1 MTPRATLYLTAGL
14 PGSGK
19 TTWATRLAREQHI
32 LRLTP
37 DDWMAPLFGH
47 SDAGGRR
54 DVLEGRL
61 IWVAHEALVAGAAV
75 ILDFGCWSPEERY
88 AIRSV
93 AEAAG
98 AQFVLQD
105 FELTEDERRARAA
118 RRWAD
123 TPATTFAMSD
133 ADHTGSWRH
142 TDHRPRPSG
151 RMRRYP
157 HRLTVSAA
165 GCTGRASVGP
175 RWGIWTPGCRDDRH
189 MTHYPQLLQTVL
201 DTTQPRALA
210 EFYREL
216 LGLHYRLGDEPPT
229 DGAPDDVDWLVL
241 VDDQEVR
248 RLAFQQVEQLTPTT
262 WPSPEVPM
270 QLHLDCTVPTVE
282 QLAEQRRRAESLGAR
297 LILDRTDDADEPL
310 YVFADLA
317 GHPFC
322 IFVA

>member
-1 MTPRATLYLTAGL
+1 
-14 PGSGK
+14 
-19 TTWATRLAREQHI
+19 
-32 LRLTP
+32 
-37 DDWMAPLFGH
+37 
-47 SDAGGRR
+47 
-54 DVLEGRL
+54 
-61 IWVAHEALVAGAAV
+61 
-75 ILDFGCWSPEERY
+75 
-88 AIRSV
+88 
-93 AEAAG
+93 
-98 AQFVLQD
+98 
-105 FELTEDERRARAA
+105 
-118 RRWAD
+118 
-123 TPATTFAMSD
+123 
-133 ADHTGSWRH
+133 
-142 TDHRPRPSG
+142 
-151 RMRRYP
+151 
-157 HRLTVSAA
+157 
-165 GCTGRASVGP
+165 
-175 RWGIWTPGCRDDRH
+175 

-216 LGLHYRLGDEPPT
+216 VGLHYRLGDEPPT

-310 YVFADLA
+310 YVFADPA

-322 IFVA
+322 ILVA